1 MRLIFCK
8 TAWWAADRFQMGWEK
23 EKPEGG
29 FNTSEQVLIRLELG
43 ELGDWRV
50 GWVDERVVSLRP

>member
-1 MRLIFCK
+1 
-8 TAWWAADRFQMGWEK
+8 MGWEK